1 MAFKIT
7 VWFILTLMSTLW
19 LGWYGLN
26 TKEKVAIDNIGR
38 YTEETPNTV
47 CRGGFVTFESYFTRT
62 RSM

>member
-26 TKEKVAIDNIGR
+26 TQQAEREADFRTIHRELSQQLAQQQAILFLAL
-38 YTEETPNTV
+38 EP
-47 CRGGFVTFESYFTRT
+47 SQL
-62 RSM
+62 